1 MEKNKESNN
10 KLQEAI
16 KNNDKL
22 DEAIAALQVLG
33 YNRKEIEKKLQKF
46 DVNEMTIEEIIK
58 KGLLELSK

>member
-1 MEKNKESNN
+1 MENNKKSNN